1 MRASSRITVKGQV
14 TVPKKIRD
22 DLKISPG
29 DVILFVKRG
38 DEVVIKP
45 VKTLLDFKGVIQSDQ
60 KIDDWEKVR
69 NKAKE
74 YVAQKVVESLK

>member
-1 MRASSRITVKGQV
+1 M
-14 TVPKKIRD
+14 
-22 DLKISPG
+22 
-29 DVILFVKRG
+29 FVKRG